1 LAIPVTGNHGEITTH
16 DRHQHRNV
24 NKPLNSNTYQLQNTT
39 MTISEDIFRAYDIR
53 GIVETALTPDAV
65 TQIGQAFATEARAQ
79 GQNTVVIGRDGRL
92 SSPELAGALSNG
104 LRAGGCD
111 VVDIGMVPT
120 PVLYYATHQLE
131 TGTGIMVTGSHNPPQ
146 YNGLKMLIAGNT
158 IYGDGITSLYRR
170 IIDGSLDSGDGNYH
184 QQDVIPSYIETI
196 VSDIQ
201 LAHPLNIA
209 VDCGNGVAGVL
220 AVELFSRLG
229 CDVTELFCDVDGTF
243 PNHHPDPSKPENLND
258 IKKVIAEKGLDLGL
272 AFDGD
277 GDRVGIIDDRQN
289 IIWADR
295 QMMLY
300 AEDVLNRKP
309 GAQIIF
315 DIKSSTNLARYIEE
329 HGGEPLMWK
338 TGHSF
343 IKAKMKET
351 GAELAGEMSGHIF
364 FKERWFGFDDG
375 LYSAARMLE
384 ILSKHNQA
392 SSEVFAELP
401 DSVNT
406 PELQIHFDEGE
417 HYRFMER
424 FKQEASFENADIITI
439 DGMRV
444 NYPEGW
450 GLIRPSNTTPC
461 LVLRFEANSEAVLDQ
476 IQSIFREQILK
487 IDNSLELPF

>member
-1 LAIPVTGNHGEITTH
+1 MA
-16 DRHQHRNV
+16 
-24 NKPLNSNTYQLQNTT
+24 
-39 MTISEDIFRAYDIR
+39 ISEDIFRAYDIR
-53 GIVETALTPDAV
+53 GIVKTALTPDAV
-65 TQIGQAFATEARAQ
+65 TQIGQAFASEARAQ
-79 GQNTVVIGRDGRL
+79 GQTKVVIGRDGRL
-92 SSPELAGALSNG
+92 SSPDLANALSNG

-111 VVDIGMVPT
+111 VVDVGMVPT
-120 PVLYYATHQLE
+120 PVLYYATHKLE
-131 TGTGIMVTGSHNPPQ
+131 TGTGIMVTGSHNPPE
-146 YNGLKMLIAGNT
+146 YNGLKMLIAGHT
-158 IYGDGITSLYRR
+158 IYGDGIKSLYHR
-170 IIDGSLDSGDGNYH
+170 IVDGKLESGDGSYE
-184 QQDVIPSYIETI
+184 QQDVISSYIDTI

-201 LAHPLNIA
+201 LTRPLNIA

-220 AVELFSRLG
+220 AVDLFKKLG
-229 CDVTELFCDVDGTF
+229 CEITELFCDVDGTF
-243 PNHHPDPSKPENLND
+243 PNHHPDPSKPENLED
-258 IKKVIAEKGLDLGL
+258 IKKVIAEKHLDLGL

-277 GDRVGIIDDRQN
+277 GDRVGIIDDKQN

-300 AEDVLNRKP
+300 AGDVLERKP

-315 DIKSSTNLARYIEE
+315 DIKSSTNLANYIKE

-384 ILSKHNQA
+384 ILSKRNQTT
-392 SSEVFAELP
+392 SEIFDELP
-401 DSVNT
+401 DSINT
-406 PELQIHFDEGE
+406 PELQIMFDEGE
-417 HYRFMER
+417 HYKFMEK
-424 FKQEASFENADIITI
+424 FKQEAEFENAEIVTI

-461 LVLRFEANSEAVLDQ
+461 LVLRFEANNQQVLED
-476 IQSIFREQILK
+476 IQDKFRQQLHK
-487 IDNSLELPF
+487 MDSSLQLPF

>member
-1 LAIPVTGNHGEITTH
+1 MAIN
-16 DRHQHRNV
+16 
-24 NKPLNSNTYQLQNTT
+24 
-39 MTISEDIFRAYDIR
+39 EDIFRAYDIR

-65 TQIGQAFATEARAQ
+65 TQIGQAFASEARAQ
-79 GQNTVVIGRDGRL
+79 NQDTVVIGRDGRL
-92 SSPELAGALSNG
+92 SSPELAIALSNG
-104 LRAGGCD
+104 LRAGGCNVID
-111 VVDIGMVPT
+111 VGMVPT
-120 PVLYYATHQLE
+120 PVLYFATHKLE

-158 IYGDGITSLYRR
+158 IYGDAIKSLYQR
-170 IIDGSLDSGDGNYH
+170 IVDGNLDSGDANYES
-184 QQDVIPSYIETI
+184 QDVIPAYIDTI
-196 VSDIQ
+196 ISDIQ
-201 LAHPLNIA
+201 LARPLDIA

-220 AVELFSRLG
+220 AVDLFSRLG
-229 CDVTELFCDVDGTF
+229 CQVTELYCDVDGTF
-243 PNHHPDPSKPENLND
+243 PNHHPDPSKPENLDD
-258 IKKVIAEKGLDLGL
+258 IKQAIAKHALDLGL

-277 GDRVGIIDDRQN
+277 GDRVGIIDNEQN

-300 AEDVLNRKP
+300 AADVLERKP

-315 DIKSSTNLARYIEE
+315 DIKSSTNLANFIEQ

-384 ILSKHNQA
+384 ILSRRNQS

-406 PELQIHFDEGE
+406 PELQIMFEEGE
-417 HYRFMER
+417 HYAFMEK
-424 FKQEASFENADIITI
+424 FKQEADFENAEIITI

-444 NYPEGW
+444 NYPQGW

-461 LVLRFEANSEAVLDQ
+461 LVLRFEAKSQAALDD
-476 IQSIFREQILK
+476 IQHKFRQEILK
-487 IDNSLELPF
+487 QDNSLELPF

>member
-1 LAIPVTGNHGEITTH
+1 MA
-16 DRHQHRNV
+16 
-24 NKPLNSNTYQLQNTT
+24 
-39 MTISEDIFRAYDIR
+39 ISEDIFRAYDIR

-79 GQNTVVIGRDGRL
+79 GQNSVVIARDGRL
-92 SSPELAGALSNG
+92 SSPDLASALSNG

-111 VVDIGMVPT
+111 VIDIGMVPT
-120 PVLYYATHQLE
+120 PVLYYATHKLK

-146 YNGLKMLIAGNT
+146 YNGLKMLIAGHT
-158 IYGDGITSLYRR
+158 FYGDAIKSLYRR
-170 IIDGSLDSGDGNYH
+170 IVDGNIDSGDGVYE

-201 LAHPLNIA
+201 LARPLNIA

-220 AVELFSRLG
+220 AAELFSKLG
-229 CDVTELFCDVDGTF
+229 CEITELFCDVDGTF
-243 PNHHPDPSKPENLND
+243 PNHHPDPSKPENLDD
-258 IKKVIAEKGLDLGL
+258 IKKAIAENSLDLGL

-277 GDRVGIIDDRQN
+277 GDRVGIIDDEQN

-300 AEDVLNRKP
+300 AADVLERKP
-309 GAQIIF
+309 GALIIF
-315 DIKSSTNLARYIEE
+315 DIKSSTNLEHFIRE

-384 ILSKHNQA
+384 ILSKRNQPA
-392 SSEVFAELP
+392 SEVFAELP
-401 DSVNT
+401 DSINT
-406 PELQIHFDEGE
+406 PELQIMFEEGE
-417 HYRFMER
+417 HYRFMDQ
-424 FKQEASFENADIITI
+424 FKLTADFGDADILTI
-439 DGMRV
+439 DGMRI
-444 NYPEGW
+444 NFPDGW

-461 LVLRFEANSEAVLDQ
+461 LVLRFEANSEAALNE
-476 IQSIFREQILK
+476 IQAKFKKEILK
-487 IDNSLELPF
+487 QDSRLKLPF